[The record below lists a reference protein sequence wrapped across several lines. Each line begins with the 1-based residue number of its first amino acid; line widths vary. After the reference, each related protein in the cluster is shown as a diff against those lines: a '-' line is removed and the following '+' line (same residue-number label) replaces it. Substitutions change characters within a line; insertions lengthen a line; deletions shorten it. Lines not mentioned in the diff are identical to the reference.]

1 MTDRENID
9 KLVLKLTPS
18 LLKYHNIRGI
28 YSMFDGVTMYYIF
41 SYYDNPNI
49 KYDDEKNVIKLLHKI
64 LSIREIKLKRILD
77 IQDS

>member
-1 MTDRENID
+1 MTDREKID

-18 LLKYHNIRGI
+18 LLKNHNINAI
-28 YSMFDGVTMYYIF
+28 YSIFDGITMYYIF
-41 SYYDNPNI
+41 KYCDNTEI
-49 KYDDEKNVIKLLHKI
+49 TYDDEKNVIKLLHKL